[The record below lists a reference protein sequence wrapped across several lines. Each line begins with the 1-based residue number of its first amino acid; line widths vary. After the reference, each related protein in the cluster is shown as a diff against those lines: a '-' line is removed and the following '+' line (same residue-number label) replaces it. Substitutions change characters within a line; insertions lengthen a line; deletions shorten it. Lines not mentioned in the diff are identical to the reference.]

1 VSRDHLLLLGDIRDS
16 CAKVLRYTEGLS
28 REEFERDDKTFDAVI
43 RNLEIIGEATK
54 NLDREARALYPNVE
68 WRKIAGMR
76 DTLIHAY
83 FGIDLDIVWEVVRE
97 KIPELHATIQQG
109 LDST

>member
-1 VSRDHLLLLGDIRDS
+1 VSRDHLLLLEDIRDS
-16 CAKVLRYTEGLS
+16 CAKVLRYTEDLS
-28 REEFERDDKTFDAVI
+28 SEEFERDDRTFDAVI

-54 NLDREARALYPNVE
+54 NLEPQARSLFPNVE
-68 WRKIAGMR
+68 WGKIAGMR

-109 LDST
+109 RDIT